1 MRKRSFRRDT
11 SGQVIVIT
19 ALLVAMVL
27 LSTAVYVISTE
38 KTAPIVAEQN
48 DFFPAYTQALRNT
61 MISALANITSG
72 GNSTVLTTD
81 LDQLNLALTMHSY
94 QAILQTIYT
103 PLNTAP
109 YQNGIWI
116 SWAANGQG
124 TSNVYI
130 NYAFN
135 SSSASANSNLQD
147 ALNVTSQISLTG
159 NYVQGN
165 DNGTL
170 KQVNLTVNLLNEDKP
185 ALAQNLTFSYF
196 NVSNWTSVISPSIN
210 DFGNGTYNVMFN
222 AQTGQIGGNTIC
234 VSVLCEDQRGIFI
247 GANMTCTQ
255 AH

>member
-1 MRKRSFRRDT
+1 MKKRNFRRDT

-38 KTAPIVAEQN
+38 KTTPVVADQN

-61 MISALANITSG
+61 MISALASITSG

-81 LDQLNLALTMHSY
+81 LDQLNFALTMHSY
-94 QAILQTIYT
+94 QAILQTSYS
-103 PLNTAP
+103 PLNTVP
-109 YQNGIWI
+109 YQNGTWV
-116 SWAANGQG
+116 SWTANGQG
-124 TSNVYI
+124 TSSVYV

-135 SSSASANSNLQD
+135 SSSDSTSSNLQN
-147 ALNVTSQISLTG
+147 AINVTSQISLTG

-185 ALAQNLTFSYF
+185 ALAQSFAFSYF
-196 NVSNWTSVISPSIN
+196 DVSNWTSVISPNIN

-222 AQTGQIGGNTIC
+222 AQTGQIGGNPII
-234 VSVLCEDQRGIFI
+234 VSVLCQDQRGIFI

-255 AH
+255 AQ